1 MPTYNI
7 ENQKTGEVKE
17 IFCSWKDKEK
27 VLKQEGNDWKYLIGA
42 PGFVSELEGTRARKA
57 GGEWASVLKKIDK
70 EAGPTSTVFKSD
82 PYKQG

>member
-42 PGFVSELEGTRARKA
+42 PGFVSELEGARARKA